1 MISDTSH
8 AAVNGSATTLK
19 VRSGPRAPCGPGGP
33 PPELLS
39 PAAAA
44 GPGSPLGPRSAAGPL
59 IAPRAP
65 SNWLRRGRFRPA
77 DPRTIT
83 PSITMGGGLILRIL
97 IVVFLG
103 VLFWQAVSRLRD
115 AVIAVLDYGSVP
127 RDGLTSGKSGSRRRQ
142 QTGSA
147 LRRLEPFGGSTS

>member
-19 VRSGPRAPCGPGGP
+19 VRLGPGDP
-33 PPELLS
+33 APELLS

-44 GPGSPLGPRSAAGPL
+44 GPGSPLVLAVRQALSLRLGPRPIGFDVGDPDRLTPQDDNA
-59 IAPRAP
+59 
-65 SNWLRRGRFRPA
+65 RG
-77 DPRTIT
+77 
-83 PSITMGGGLILRIL
+83 SSGCGLILRIL

-127 RDGLTSGKSGSRRRQ
+127 RDGSTSGKIGSRRRQ

-147 LRRLEPFGGSTS
+147 LRRLEPFGGATS